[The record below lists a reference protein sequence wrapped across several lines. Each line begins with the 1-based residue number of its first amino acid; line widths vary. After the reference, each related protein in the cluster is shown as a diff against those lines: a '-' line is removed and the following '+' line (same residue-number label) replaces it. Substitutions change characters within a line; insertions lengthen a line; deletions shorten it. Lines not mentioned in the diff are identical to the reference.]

1 MTPPSP
7 VRASLKKV
15 TLEDDP
21 LWYKDAI
28 IYEIHVKSFFD
39 GNDDGIGDFPGLIRK
54 LDYLQSLGVT
64 CLWVLPFYPSPLKDD
79 GYDIADY
86 TNVHPSYGTMK
97 DFRQFIRES
106 HKRGMRVITEL
117 VVNHTSDQHPWFQA
131 ARKAPAGS
139 PERDFYVWSDTDQRY
154 AETRIIFTDTEKSNW
169 TWDPVANAFY
179 WHRFFHHQPDLNFDN
194 PRVRRAVMKV
204 MRFWLDAGV
213 DGLRLDAVP
222 YLVER
227 DGTNCENLPETHKIL
242 KDMRREM
249 DRHYKNRMFLAE
261 ANQWPTDVRA
271 YMGDGDECHMAFH
284 FPLMPRLF
292 MALRQ
297 EDRHP
302 VTEIMRQTPEIPP
315 NCQWALFLRNHDEL
329 SLEMVT
335 DEERDYMYF
344 EYANDPQMRIN
355 IGIRRRLAPLMEYSR
370 QRLELLTSLLFC
382 FPGTPVLY
390 YGDEIGMGDNV
401 FLGDRNGVR
410 TPMQWTG
417 DRNAG
422 FSRADP
428 ARLFTPPVMDPVCG
442 YQAINVEAQERD
454 PSSLLHWMR
463 RLIAL
468 RNRFKVFSRGS
479 MEFLYPQNRHVLAMI
494 RRDENDTVLIVANLS
509 RFLQPV
515 ELNLAAFKGLTPI
528 EMTGRVEFPPIG
540 DLPYFLT
547 VAPHSFYWFQ
557 IQKPAS
563 PKTGW
568 TEFKDLPEISPK
580 AVTGTDLFEG
590 RGKKLLEASLLPPF
604 LARQRWFSGKA
615 RRPLTCR
622 LLDWGELKKGPGSV
636 FLVLVSVDTAGGGSD
651 RYVVPLSV
659 AQGAAAD
666 ALFQNNPGA
675 IVARFGPL
683 DDHSILYDSARD
695 EAAGVFLLDAMEAGT
710 EMKTKYGLLKGFTTP
725 LYKMV
730 LRDTDKPFKVAMGS
744 AEQSNTSLHYG
755 ERFILKIFRR
765 MGFGVNPEMEMGLA
779 LSSPPVFNNIP
790 KTVGGLD
797 YLRKGEETSTLGI
810 MHERMENQG
819 SGWNHALAELGRFFE
834 RVVARG
840 DEPPP
845 ADYLRRSVVALTEVE
860 PPPIAAELLGGYL
873 KAAATLG
880 RRTAEMHLALA
891 SRMNAPDFTPEPLT
905 SADLATYAQSMRDSA
920 GKTLRTLESMLNR
933 LPETAR
939 DQAHRI
945 LSERTRLLDRLKAPK
960 TGELPSGKIRCHG
973 DYHLGQVLWVEND
986 FILLDFE
993 GEPSRSLAERR
1004 MKQSPLKDV
1013 AGMLGSFDY
1022 AVLTALA
1029 SHIADRPESA
1039 TRLAPWGAFW
1049 RSAVASTFLKAYRDT
1064 VGDTGMIPT
1073 DSAVLESTLT
1083 LYQLDKTFYELHYE
1097 INNRPDWV
1105 FIPME
1110 KILAV
1115 LDRK

>member
-1 MTPPSP
+1 
-7 VRASLKKV
+7 
-15 TLEDDP
+15 
-21 LWYKDAI
+21 
-28 IYEIHVKSFFD
+28 
-39 GNDDGIGDFPGLIRK
+39 
-54 LDYLQSLGVT
+54 
-64 CLWVLPFYPSPLKDD
+64 
-79 GYDIADY
+79 
-86 TNVHPSYGTMK
+86 MK
-97 DFRQFIRES
+97 
-106 HKRGMRVITEL
+106 
-117 VVNHTSDQHPWFQA
+117 N
-131 ARKAPAGS
+131 
-139 PERDFYVWSDTDQRY
+139 
-154 AETRIIFTDTEKSNW
+154 
-169 TWDPVANAFY
+169 
-179 WHRFFHHQPDLNFDN
+179 
-194 PRVRRAVMKV
+194 
-204 MRFWLDAGV
+204 
-213 DGLRLDAVP
+213 
-222 YLVER
+222 
-227 DGTNCENLPETHKIL
+227 
-242 KDMRREM
+242 
-249 DRHYKNRMFLAE
+249 
-261 ANQWPTDVRA
+261 
-271 YMGDGDECHMAFH
+271 
-284 FPLMPRLF
+284 
-292 MALRQ
+292 
-297 EDRHP
+297 
-302 VTEIMRQTPEIPP
+302 
-315 NCQWALFLRNHDEL
+315 
-329 SLEMVT
+329 
-335 DEERDYMYF
+335 
-344 EYANDPQMRIN
+344 
-355 IGIRRRLAPLMEYSR
+355 
-370 QRLELLTSLLFC
+370 
-382 FPGTPVLY
+382 
-390 YGDEIGMGDNV
+390 
-401 FLGDRNGVR
+401 
-410 TPMQWTG
+410 
-417 DRNAG
+417 
-422 FSRADP
+422 
-428 ARLFTPPVMDPVCG
+428 
-442 YQAINVEAQERD
+442 
-454 PSSLLHWMR
+454 
-463 RLIAL
+463 
-468 RNRFKVFSRGS
+468 
-479 MEFLYPQNRHVLAMI
+479 
-494 RRDENDTVLIVANLS
+494 
-509 RFLQPV
+509 
-515 ELNLAAFKGLTPI
+515 
-528 EMTGRVEFPPIG
+528 
-540 DLPYFLT
+540 
-547 VAPHSFYWFQ
+547 
-557 IQKPAS
+557 
-563 PKTGW
+563 
-568 TEFKDLPEISPK
+568 
-580 AVTGTDLFEG
+580 
-590 RGKKLLEASLLPPF
+590 
-604 LARQRWFSGKA
+604 
-615 RRPLTCR
+615 
-622 LLDWGELKKGPGSV
+622 GPGWV
-636 FLVLVSVDTAGGGSD
+636 FVVLVSVDPGGGGSD
-651 RYVVPLSV
+651 RFVVPLSV
-659 AQGAAAD
+659 ALGAAAA